1 MSSGL
6 IFTVIL
12 AGISLAMDAFSVSV
26 SNGMCMEK
34 VKFKNALKIGL
45 FFGVAQGIMPTI
57 GFFAGI
63 LLENLIKSI
72 DHWIA
77 FFILS
82 YIGFSMI
89 REARKKIKNPEKNE
103 CKIITTK
110 ELFMQAVATS
120 IDALAVGITFTA
132 LKNINIFISA
142 ALICVITLVLS
153 IIGVYIGK
161 TVGKIL
167 RERAEIFGGAVLII
181 IGIKILIEH
190 LFGV

>member
-1 MSSGL
+1 MSFGL
-6 IFTVIL
+6 ILTVVM
-12 AGISLAMDAFSVSV
+12 AGISLAMDSFSVSI
-26 SNGMCMEK
+26 SNGLCISK
-34 VKFKNALKIGL
+34 VKFKDALKIGL
-45 FFGVAQGIMPTI
+45 FFGVAQGVMPTI

-63 LLENLIKSI
+63 LLEDFIKSV

-82 YIGFSMI
+82 YIGFNMI
-89 REARKKIKNPEKNE
+89 REAIKKMKSNEKDE
-103 CKIITTK
+103 CKLITTK
-110 ELFMQAVATS
+110 ELFVQAVATS

-132 LKNINIFISA
+132 LENINIFLSA
-142 ALICVITLVLS
+142 IIICVITLFLC

-167 RERAEIFGGAVLII
+167 REKAEIFGGAVLII

-190 LFGV
+190 II